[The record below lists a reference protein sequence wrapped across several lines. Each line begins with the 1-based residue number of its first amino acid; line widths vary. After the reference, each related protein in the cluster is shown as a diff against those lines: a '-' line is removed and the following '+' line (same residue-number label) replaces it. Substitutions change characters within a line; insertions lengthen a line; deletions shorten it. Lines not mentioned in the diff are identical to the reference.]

1 MSLAEVLN
9 ADSSHLTRARA
20 ACLRLHGMKVGWRLV
35 DVIQQYAGD
44 FDEIDDDPEG
54 GPEVVLSELR
64 GWEVDLGKRAGIPP
78 CTWIDRR
85 VSRLTRGVRSS
96 PPPASPNPAGTSSP
110 QAQGGT

>member
-1 MSLAEVLN
+1 MSHTQAFVI
-9 ADSSHLTRARA
+9 APSGFARARA
-20 ACLRLHGMKVGWRLV
+20 ACLRLHQMKVGWRLL

-44 FDEIDDDPEG
+44 FDEIDDDPDG

-64 GWEVDLGKRAGIPP
+64 GWEVDLGKRAGITPG
-78 CTWIDRR
+78 TWIDRR